1 MNSLIQG
8 YGIVRS
14 KESSFWWSVQGEWV
28 EEPNNRRG
36 GFSGVQRVVLPES
49 GECYYVK
56 RQRNHLFRSV
66 RYPRGR
72 PTLLREWRSMRLCQ
86 KIGVP
91 TATVEFFDMRRD
103 KEGWDAILVTRD
115 LRGYVSLDRAYAE
128 DLWSAEQRAEALRA
142 VAGTLLTLHRARR
155 KHGHLYPKE
164 VFVNFDGPRPAVAIV
179 DWELSRYC
187 LTAARAA
194 RPDVRRML
202 KSLVGSGMTQ
212 DELSLFI
219 AEYRASGIKLPPMRQ
234 LIGYSGVP
242 ACATGPDRPPASL
255 RG

>member
-1 MNSLIQG
+1 M
-8 YGIVRS
+8 RS

-49 GECYYVK
+49 GDCYYVK
-56 RQRNHLFRSV
+56 RQRNHLFRSA
-66 RYPRGR
+66 RYPMGR
-72 PTLLREWRSMRLCQ
+72 PTLLREWRSMRFCQ

-91 TATVEFFDMRRD
+91 TAPVVFFEMRRD
-103 KEGWDAILVTRD
+103 EQGWDAILVTRD
-115 LRGYVSLDRAYAE
+115 LRGYVSLDRAFTE
-128 DLWSAEQRAEALRA
+128 DLWSAEQRAAALRA
-142 VAGTLLTLHRARR
+142 VAATLISLHRARR

-164 VFVNFDGPRPAVAIV
+164 VFVNLAGARPTVAIV

-187 LTAARAA
+187 LTASRAA

-202 KSLVGSGMTQ
+202 KSLAGSGMTQ
-212 DELSLFI
+212 DELRLFI
-219 AEYRASGIKLPPMRQ
+219 DEYRASGIKLPPLPQ
-234 LIGYSGVP
+234 LIGSSGVP
-242 ACATGPDRPPASL
+242 AGATGPDQPPTSL